1 MPIVF
6 IDNAE
11 ISALATF
18 AAAHPPAG
26 AIINAF
32 LLRMQAAAVVAVKA
46 AARDLYASG
55 VEGVIY
61 QAQVDAALAIG
72 VPQAMINKILV
83 ATVGLGGITPNPPPV
98 P

>member
-1 MPIVF
+1 MPVVQ
-6 IDNAE
+6 IDNSE

-26 AIINAF
+26 AVINAF
-32 LLRMQAAAVVAVKA
+32 LLRMQAAAVVAVRA

-61 QAQVDAALAIG
+61 QAQVDAALAVG

-83 ATVGLGGITPNPPPV
+83 ATVGTITPNPVV

>member
-1 MPIVF
+1 MPVVF

-26 AIINAF
+26 AVINAF
-32 LLRMQAAAVVAVKA
+32 LTRMQAAAVVAVKA

-55 VEGVIY
+55 VEGTIY
-61 QAQVDAALAIG
+61 QSQVDSALAIG

-83 ATVGLGGITPNPPPV
+83 ATTGAITPNPPP